1 MVNWERKCAER
12 THLMARSTIR
22 EILKLTQRPDII
34 SFAGGLPAPELF
46 PVERVK
52 EAADRVLTE
61 HGAEALQYGASEGVR
76 DLRDL
81 IAERMSRG
89 GVNVTRDD
97 ILIVSGAQQG
107 IDLIGKVLLEDG
119 DGLAV
124 EDPTYMGMLQAWRP
138 YNLCYYTVPTDH
150 DGLDLDVLRRILR
163 ENPKLIYLV
172 PNFQNPQG
180 VTLSAERRRAL
191 IELLDEFDGIVVEDN
206 PYGELRYSGEH
217 IPSLYELDA
226 EYSGK
231 TTFDGHVI
239 YLGTFSKIL
248 APGVR
253 VGWIAAPPAIMERL
267 VQAKQ
272 ASDLHTSTLT
282 QMLVAEVARDGFLD
296 EHVEC
301 LRDVYEARRDL
312 MLEAMET
319 YFPKEVRWAKP
330 DGGLFLMAYA
340 PEYVDMTDMFKV
352 ALEHKVAYVPGAD
365 FFVGGTAAGGHTFRL
380 NFSNARPAM
389 IDEGIKRLGAMLHEV
404 VAFQPTH

>member
-1 MVNWERKCAER
+1 MVNWDGKCAER
-12 THLMARSTIR
+12 THLMARSSIR

-52 EAADRVLTE
+52 AAADKVLTD

-76 DLRDL
+76 ELRDL

-89 GVNVTRDD
+89 GVHVTRDD

-107 IDLIGKVLLEDG
+107 IDLIGKVLLNEG
-119 DGLAV
+119 DGLVV
-124 EDPTYMGMLQAWRP
+124 EDPTYMGMLHAWRP
-138 YNLCYYTVPTDH
+138 YNPCYYTIPTDH
-150 DGLDLDVLRRILR
+150 DGLDLDVLRRVLR
-163 ENPKLIYLV
+163 EKPKLLYLV

-180 VTLSAERRRAL
+180 ITLSAERRRAL
-191 IELLDEFDGIVVEDN
+191 MELLDEFDGIVVEDN
-206 PYGELRYSGEH
+206 PYGELRYSGDD
-217 IPSLYELDA
+217 IPSLYEYDA
-226 EYSGK
+226 EYEGK
-231 TTFDGHVI
+231 TTFDGRVI

-253 VGWIAAPPAIMERL
+253 VGWIAAPPGIMEKL

-272 ASDLHTSTLT
+272 ASDLHTSPLT
-282 QMLVAEVARDGFLD
+282 QMIVAEVARDGFLD
-296 EHVEC
+296 QHVEC

-312 MLEAMET
+312 MLEAMAD
-319 YFPKEVRWAKP
+319 YFPKAVRWTKP
-330 DGGLFLMAYA
+330 DGGLFLMAQA
-340 PEYVDMTDMFKV
+340 PEYIDMTEMFKV

-365 FFVGGTAAGGHTFRL
+365 FFVGGAAAGGHTFRL

-389 IDEGIKRLGAMLHEV
+389 IQAGIQRLGTMLHAVIAPEP
-404 VAFQPTH
+404 AH